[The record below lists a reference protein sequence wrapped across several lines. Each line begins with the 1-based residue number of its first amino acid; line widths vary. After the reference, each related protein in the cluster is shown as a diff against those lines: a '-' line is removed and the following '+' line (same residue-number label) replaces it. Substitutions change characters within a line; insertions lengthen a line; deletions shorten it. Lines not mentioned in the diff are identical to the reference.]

1 MENYALLIFTWVN
14 KFIMDIKKLIVNEC
28 NFDNVLL
35 ETSMLMSPPNPDMGD
50 YCLPCFSFA
59 KDLKKAPNLIAQE
72 LSEHVKIGG
81 FVSKT
86 QVVGG
91 YLNFFVNKQK
101 LIFNVLNEI
110 LLQDKNFGRQSI
122 GQDRTIC
129 IDYSSVNLAKYMHI
143 GHLSTTTIGESL
155 KRIYSFLGYKTIG
168 INYIGDY
175 GTPFGKMIAA
185 YKLWGNEQD
194 VVNRGVDAIQDL
206 YIKFCAEAEK
216 DPSLDDLA
224 RVWFKKIETKDPE
237 ALQIY
242 NMFIKLAIEETEKI
256 YSLLN
261 IKFDSWRGESYY
273 NDKMTPIIQELEQKG
288 LLQDSQGAKIVDLS
302 QYDLG
307 VCLIQKSDGTSLYAT
322 RDLAAADDRYI
333 NYNFDKS
340 IYVTD
345 VSQRQHF
352 AQFFKILKLL
362 DRPYADNLLH
372 VYYGR
377 LSLPDGK
384 IASRRGKQAI
394 LRDIFRAAIDKA
406 QKVMIERG
414 SNSSDTSTTAQNIG
428 IGAVVFS
435 ALKYEKT
442 KDVVFDIDQALNF
455 DGETS
460 PYIQYTHAR
469 CCSILQKS
477 NNNDLSQI
485 LKVDFDFNQVNSSEC
500 AELIKLLNNFPDTV
514 INAAKDNEPCYI
526 SRLLIDICKEFN
538 KFYNNNRIISG
549 DKIFYTRLALV
560 KATKIVLCNGLNL
573 LNIAAIEKM

>member
-1 MENYALLIFTWVN
+1 MIFTWAN

>member
-1 MENYALLIFTWVN
+1 
-14 KFIMDIKKLIVNEC
+14 MDIKSLIINEC
-28 NFDNVLL
+28 NFDELQV
-35 ETSMLMSPPNPDMGD
+35 EQAMLMSPPNPDMGD
-50 YCLPCFSFA
+50 YCLPCFSFS
-59 KDLKKAPNLIAQE
+59 KQLRKAPNIIAQE
-72 LSEHVKIGG
+72 LASKVNRGG
-81 FVSKT
+81 FVERVD
-86 QVVGG
+86 VVGG

-110 LLQDKNFGRQSI
+110 LLGDKDYGKSNLGENK
-122 GQDRTIC
+122 TVC

-155 KRIYSFLGYKTIG
+155 KRIYRFLGYKTVG

-185 YKLWGNEQD
+185 YKLWGDEKE
-194 VVNRGVDAIQDL
+194 VLERGVDAIQDL
-206 YIKFCAEAEK
+206 YIKFCAEAEN
-216 DPSLDDLA
+216 DHSLDDLA
-224 RVWFKKIETKDPE
+224 RDWFRRIENKDPE

-242 NMFIKLAIEETEKI
+242 DMFIKLAIEETEKI
-256 YSLLN
+256 YALLN
-261 IKFDSWRGESYY
+261 IEFDSWRGESYY
-273 NDKMTPIIQELEQKG
+273 NDKMQPVIDELEQHKM
-288 LLQDSQGAKIVDLS
+288 LQTSQGAKIVDLS
-302 QYDLG
+302 DHNLG

-340 IYVTD
+340 LYVTD

-352 AQFFKILKLL
+352 AQFFKVLELL
-362 DRPYADNLLH
+362 GRPYAKALQH

-384 IASRRGKQAI
+384 IASRKGKQAI
-394 LRDIFRAAIDKA
+394 LKDIFKTAITKA
-406 QKVMIERG
+406 QTVMQERG
-414 SNSSDTSTTAQNIG
+414 SVSDNSNKTAQEIG

-442 KDVVFDIDQALNF
+442 KDVVFDLDNALNF

-469 CCSILQKS
+469 CFSILEKTQVK
-477 NNNDLSQI
+477 DLQQI
-485 LKVDFDFNQVNSSEC
+485 LKADFDYSQVQSPEC
-500 AELIKLLNNFPDTV
+500 SELIKLLNSFPQTV
-514 INAAKDNEPCYI
+514 IDAHNDNEPCYI

-538 KFYNNNRIISG
+538 KFYNSNRIISQDG
-549 DKIFYTRLALV
+549 IYYTRLALV
-560 KATKIVLCNGLNL
+560 RATKVVLKNGLSL
-573 LNIAAIEKM
+573 LNIAAIDKM

>member
-1 MENYALLIFTWVN
+1 MENYALLIFTWAN

-560 KATKIVLCNGLNL
+560 KSTKIVLCNGLNL

>member
-1 MENYALLIFTWVN
+1 MT
-14 KFIMDIKKLIVNEC
+14 MDIKQLIINDCDFE
-28 NFDNVLL
+28 DLAL
-35 ETSMLMSPPNPDMGD
+35 EQSMLMSPPSVQMGD
-50 YCLPCFSFA
+50 YCLPCFAFA
-59 KDLKKAPNLIAQE
+59 KQLKKSPNLIAQE
-72 LSEHVKIGG
+72 LAEKVKKNS
-81 FVSKT
+81 FVER
-86 QVVGG
+86 VEVMGG
-91 YLNFFVNKQK
+91 YLNFFINKQK
-101 LIFNVLNEI
+101 LIFNVLNEV
-110 LLQDKNFGRQSI
+110 LVGDKKYGSDTI
-122 GQDRTIC
+122 GKGKTVC

-155 KRIYSFLGYKTIG
+155 KRIYKFLGYKTVG

-185 YKLWGNEQD
+185 YKLWGNEQE
-194 VVNRGVDAIQDL
+194 VLERGVDAIQDL
-206 YIKFCAEAEK
+206 YIKFCAEAENN
-216 DPSLDDLA
+216 DSLNDLA
-224 RVWFKKIETKDPE
+224 RDWFKRIEDKEPE
-237 ALQIY
+237 AIKIY

-273 NDKMTPIIQELEQKG
+273 NDKMDPIVNELAENG

-302 QYDLG
+302 EDNLG
-307 VCLIQKSDGTSLYAT
+307 VCLIKKSDGTSLYAT

-340 IYVTD
+340 LYVTD

-352 AQFFKILKLL
+352 AQFFKVLELL
-362 DRPYADNLLH
+362 GRPYASNLQH

-394 LRDIFRAAIDKA
+394 LKDIFKTAITKA
-406 QKVMIERG
+406 QTVMQERG
-414 SNSSDTSTTAQNIG
+414 TISDDAGKTAQEIG

-442 KDVVFDIDQALNF
+442 KDVVFDLDNALNF

-469 CCSILQKS
+469 CSSILQKS
-477 NNNDLSQI
+477 QVKDLADI
-485 LKVDFDFNQVNSSEC
+485 LKVDFDYSQVNTTECSEL
-500 AELIKLLNNFPDTV
+500 AKLLNSFPETV
-514 INAAKDNEPCYI
+514 LNACHDNEPCYI

-538 KFYNNNRIISG
+538 KFYNNSRIINQDGSVY
-549 DKIFYTRLALV
+549 YTRLAMA
-560 KATKIVLCNGLNL
+560 KATKIVLNNGLNL
-573 LNIAAIEKM
+573 LNISAIDKM

>member
-1 MENYALLIFTWVN
+1 MT
-14 KFIMDIKKLIVNEC
+14 MDIKQLIINDCDFE
-28 NFDNVLL
+28 DLAL
-35 ETSMLMSPPNPDMGD
+35 EQSMLMSPPSVQMGD
-50 YCLPCFSFA
+50 YCLPCFAFA
-59 KDLKKAPNLIAQE
+59 KQLKKSPNLIAQE
-72 LSEHVKIGG
+72 LAEKVKKNG
-81 FVSKT
+81 FVER
-86 QVVGG
+86 VEVMGG
-91 YLNFFVNKQK
+91 YLNFFINKQK
-101 LIFNVLNEI
+101 LIFNVLNEV
-110 LLQDKNFGRQSI
+110 LVGDKKYGSDTI
-122 GQDRTIC
+122 GKGKTVC

-155 KRIYSFLGYKTIG
+155 KRIYKFLGYKTVG

-194 VVNRGVDAIQDL
+194 VLDRGVDAIQDL
-206 YIKFCAEAEK
+206 YIKFCAEAENN
-216 DPSLDDLA
+216 DSLNDLA
-224 RVWFKKIETKDPE
+224 RDWFKRIEDKEPE
-237 ALQIY
+237 ATKIY

-256 YSLLN
+256 YALLN

-273 NDKMTPIIQELEQKG
+273 NDKMDPIVNELAEKG
-288 LLQDSQGAKIVDLS
+288 LLQDSQGAKIVDL
-302 QYDLG
+302 DKHNLG
-307 VCLIQKSDGTSLYAT
+307 VCLIKKSDGTSLYAT

-340 IYVTD
+340 LYVTD

-352 AQFFKILKLL
+352 AQFFKVLELL
-362 DRPYADNLLH
+362 GRPYASNLQH

-394 LRDIFRAAIDKA
+394 LKDIFKTAITKA
-406 QKVMIERG
+406 QTVMQERG
-414 SNSSDTSTTAQNIG
+414 TISDDAGKTAQEIG

-442 KDVVFDIDQALNF
+442 KDVVFDLDNALNF

-469 CCSILQKS
+469 CSSILQKS
-477 NNNDLSQI
+477 QVKDLADI
-485 LKVDFDFNQVNSSEC
+485 LKVDFDYSQVNTTECSEL
-500 AELIKLLNNFPDTV
+500 AKLLNSFPETV
-514 INAAKDNEPCYI
+514 LNACQDNEPCYI

-538 KFYNNNRIISG
+538 KFYNNSRIINQDGSVY
-549 DKIFYTRLALV
+549 YTRLAMA
-560 KATKIVLCNGLNL
+560 KATKIVLNNGLNL
-573 LNIAAIEKM
+573 LNISAIDKM

>member
-1 MENYALLIFTWVN
+1 MENYALLIFTWAN

>member
-1 MENYALLIFTWVN
+1 
-14 KFIMDIKKLIVNEC
+14 MDIKSLIINEC
-28 NFDNVLL
+28 NFDELQV
-35 ETSMLMSPPNPDMGD
+35 EQAMLMSPPNPDMGD
-50 YCLPCFSFA
+50 YCLPCFSFS
-59 KDLKKAPNLIAQE
+59 KQLRKAPNIIAQE
-72 LSEHVKIGG
+72 LASKVNRGG
-81 FVSKT
+81 FVERVD
-86 QVVGG
+86 VVGG

-110 LLQDKNFGRQSI
+110 LLGDKDYGKSNLGENK
-122 GQDRTIC
+122 TVC

-155 KRIYSFLGYKTIG
+155 KRIYRFLGYKTVG

-185 YKLWGNEQD
+185 YKLWGDEKE
-194 VVNRGVDAIQDL
+194 VLERGVDAIQDL
-206 YIKFCAEAEK
+206 YIKFCAEAEN
-216 DPSLDDLA
+216 DHSLDDLA
-224 RVWFKKIETKDPE
+224 RDWFRRIENKDPE

-242 NMFIKLAIEETEKI
+242 DMFIKLAIEETEKI
-256 YSLLN
+256 YALLN
-261 IKFDSWRGESYY
+261 IEFDSWRGESYY
-273 NDKMTPIIQELEQKG
+273 NDKMQPVIDELEQHKM
-288 LLQDSQGAKIVDLS
+288 LQTSQGAKIVDLS
-302 QYDLG
+302 DHNLG

-340 IYVTD
+340 LYITD

-352 AQFFKILKLL
+352 AQFFKVLELL
-362 DRPYADNLLH
+362 GRPYAKALQH

-384 IASRRGKQAI
+384 IASRKGKQAI
-394 LRDIFRAAIDKA
+394 LKDIFKTAITKA
-406 QKVMIERG
+406 QTVMQERG
-414 SNSSDTSTTAQNIG
+414 SVSDNSNKTAQEIG

-442 KDVVFDIDQALNF
+442 KDVVFDLDNALNF

-469 CCSILQKS
+469 CYSILEKAQVK
-477 NNNDLSQI
+477 DLQQI
-485 LKVDFDFNQVNSSEC
+485 LKADFDYSQVQSPEC
-500 AELIKLLNNFPDTV
+500 SELIKLLNSFPQTV
-514 INAAKDNEPCYI
+514 IDAHNDNEPCYI

-538 KFYNNNRIISG
+538 KFYNSNRIISQDG
-549 DKIFYTRLALV
+549 IYYTRLALV
-560 KATKIVLCNGLNL
+560 RATKVVLKNGLSL
-573 LNIAAIEKM
+573 LNIAAIDKM

>member
-1 MENYALLIFTWVN
+1 MIFTWVN

>member
-1 MENYALLIFTWVN
+1 MENYALLIFTWAN

-72 LSEHVKIGG
+72 LSEHVKTGG

-110 LLQDKNFGRQSI
+110 LLQDKNFGKQSI

-224 RVWFKKIETKDPE
+224 RAWFKKIETKDPE

-538 KFYNNNRIISG
+538 KFYNNNRIISS

-573 LNIAAIEKM
+573 LNIVAIEKM

>member
-1 MENYALLIFTWVN
+1 
-14 KFIMDIKKLIVNEC
+14 MDIKSLIINEC
-28 NFDNVLL
+28 NFDELQV
-35 ETSMLMSPPNPDMGD
+35 EQAMLMSPPNPDMGD
-50 YCLPCFSFA
+50 YCLPCFSFS
-59 KDLKKAPNLIAQE
+59 KQLRKAPNIIAQE
-72 LSEHVKIGG
+72 LASKVNRGG
-81 FVSKT
+81 FVERVD
-86 QVVGG
+86 VVGG

-110 LLQDKNFGRQSI
+110 LLGDKDYGKSNLGENK
-122 GQDRTIC
+122 TVC

-155 KRIYSFLGYKTIG
+155 KRIYRFLGYKTVG

-185 YKLWGNEQD
+185 YKLWGDEKE
-194 VVNRGVDAIQDL
+194 VLERGVDAIQDL
-206 YIKFCAEAEK
+206 YIKFCAEAEN
-216 DPSLDDLA
+216 DHSLDDLA
-224 RVWFKKIETKDPE
+224 RDWFRRIENKDPE

-242 NMFIKLAIEETEKI
+242 DMFIKLAIEETEKI
-256 YSLLN
+256 YALLN
-261 IKFDSWRGESYY
+261 IEFDSWRGESYY
-273 NDKMTPIIQELEQKG
+273 NDKMQPVIDELEQHKM
-288 LLQDSQGAKIVDLS
+288 LQTSQGAKIVDLS
-302 QYDLG
+302 DHNLG

-340 IYVTD
+340 LYVTD

-352 AQFFKILKLL
+352 AQFFKVLELL
-362 DRPYADNLLH
+362 GRPYAKALQH

-384 IASRRGKQAI
+384 IASRKGKQAI
-394 LRDIFRAAIDKA
+394 LKDIFKTAITKA
-406 QKVMIERG
+406 QTVMQERG
-414 SNSSDTSTTAQNIG
+414 STSENSNKTAQEIG

-442 KDVVFDIDQALNF
+442 KDVVFDLDNALNF

-469 CCSILQKS
+469 CYSILEKAQVK
-477 NNNDLSQI
+477 DLQQI
-485 LKVDFDFNQVNSSEC
+485 LKADFDYSQVQSPEC
-500 AELIKLLNNFPDTV
+500 SELIKLLNSFPQTV
-514 INAAKDNEPCYI
+514 IDAHKDNEPCYI

-538 KFYNNNRIISG
+538 KFYNSNRIISQDG
-549 DKIFYTRLALV
+549 IYYTRLALV
-560 KATKIVLCNGLNL
+560 RATKVVLKNGLSL
-573 LNIAAIEKM
+573 LNIAAIDKM